1 MPDVPAELK
10 QILDERAGKVHSSEG
25 PVMACLAEI
34 LTAHDAMVRDRV
46 NSAWRQH
53 AADSDRRI
61 DAALAHHPRDT
72 SNPAGPWCPTCQ
84 VRYPCPTVLDL
95 VGSIARIDPEEL
107 RKITDGAEERRQ
119 EMLRNPPK
127 VTRPEDLMARL
138 DMACVHPSD
147 LAEVLSKA
155 TDTEDNAVSNDA
167 LDRLF
172 AALKL
177 VTDAQGDRR

>member
-1 MPDVPAELK
+1 MPDPWQQRSKAAE
-10 QILDERAGKVHSSEG
+10 D
-25 PVMACLAEI
+25 
-34 LTAHDAMVRDRV
+34 
-46 NSAWRQH
+46 
-53 AADSDRRI
+53 RI
-61 DAALAHHPRDT
+61 DAAVAHHSRDT
-72 SNPAGPWCPTCQ
+72 TTQAGPWCPTCK

-95 VGSIARIDPEEL
+95 VGETSRVDPKALAKMLE
-107 RKITDGAEERRQ
+107 GAEERRQ

-177 VTDAQGDRR
+177 VTDAQGDHR